1 MPRQKKLET
10 ISAGDARNTF
20 SEIELFGHLSGPF
33 LAPQMTQSQAK
44 CITKTASG
52 STTEVQNIAGPPLG
66 TSSTDSASSWAGCG
80 EVRPQR
86 AYKNCHF
93 CKALRPR
100 TGQPKRRPRAPGD
113 APGMTQIRPRAIC
126 SALAMPSGTQRLTPA
141 PTPDTPKD
149 IPDAPECS
157 RDDPGV
163 HFGCRW
169 IQPAPKMMPKWMS
182 ESLIFMFC
190 RKNNKKHKT
199 IEISIEN
206 GLPGTRKSMKIQ

>member
-1 MPRQKKLET
+1 
-10 ISAGDARNTF
+10 
-20 SEIELFGHLSGPF
+20 
-33 LAPQMTQSQAK
+33 
-44 CITKTASG
+44 
-52 STTEVQNIAGPPLG
+52 
-66 TSSTDSASSWAGCG
+66 
-80 EVRPQR
+80 
-86 AYKNCHF
+86 
-93 CKALRPR
+93 
-100 TGQPKRRPRAPGD
+100 
-113 APGMTQIRPRAIC
+113 MTQIRPRAIC

-206 GLPGTRKSMKIQ
+206 GLPGTRKSMKIQYKINLKPMRRKKNLKSCQRTMQNTLFSISICSVTFLHGSKRAPMTD